1 MDECSKANKRR
12 QLDWRFANRFFVGRG
27 IDVGCGPDP
36 LKKEDWPKITE
47 VVPYDIV
54 LGNVN
59 AQFLPE
65 IKDEEFDFLHS
76 SHNLEHLKNPRVAL
90 VNWLRA
96 IKPGGFIVC
105 TVPDELLYE
114 QGKWPSRW
122 NEDHRASFTLRSM
135 PIIPTSINL
144 AHLLWKMQV
153 DVEHVELLTEG
164 WDFAKLGQD
173 QTMLGIVA
181 ECSIEFV
188 ARKPHATRPW

>member
-12 QLDWRFANRFFVGRG
+12 RLDWRFVNRFFVGRG
-27 IDVGCGPDP
+27 IDVGCGDDV
-36 LKKEDWPKITE
+36 LRKEDWPKITE

-54 LGNVN
+54 LGNVD

-65 IKDEEFDFLHS
+65 IKDAEFDFLHS

-90 VNWLRA
+90 TNWLRV

-135 PIIPTSINL
+135 PIIPSSINL

-153 DVEHVELLTEG
+153 DVEHIELLTEG
-164 WDFAKLGQD
+164 WDPAKLGQD
-173 QTMLGIVA
+173 QTMLGNVA

-188 ARKPHATRPW
+188 VRKPHATRPW